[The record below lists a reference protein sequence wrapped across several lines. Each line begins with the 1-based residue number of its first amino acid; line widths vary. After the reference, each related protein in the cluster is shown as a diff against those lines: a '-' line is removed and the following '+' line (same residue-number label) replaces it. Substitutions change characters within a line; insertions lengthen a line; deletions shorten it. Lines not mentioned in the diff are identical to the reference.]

1 MLERERK
8 QVTEVTERFINAVWY
23 YKSHG
28 VDLQKKNPVTGKS
41 IEDDIIESM
50 YNDFIAIK
58 ENRYESKE
66 NNN

>member
-1 MLERERK
+1 MTKREK
-8 QVTEVTERFINAVWY
+8 AQVAEVTEHFIDAVWY

-41 IEDDIIESM
+41 VEDEIISTM
-50 YNDFIAIK
+50 YDDFIAIK

-66 NNN
+66 TNE